1 MRHFA
6 DNNGLVRFCWFSSV
20 CCAGF
25 SRDSHHAACPA
36 RWSARLFDG
45 ATGIWCLAQAALVFL
60 SWQVGN
66 LLENTEDAQGANY
79 LQEGLRLAFSF
90 AMIFQNLTLRLSTS
104 ITQLPPFGPFTCT
117 SAVTTCDNSLSQ
129 LQAYALQQL
138 CLECPGCGP
147 RTSGPVARSFGVA
160 EPRWLGILR
169 YGKIAN
175 GWTFGVQSL
184 QPWAQRDTM
193 ALVCTC
199 SDVHG
204 KWNRLFRTKREL
216 EFRKWRF
223 PDLNSTHVW
232 FHFYFS
238 RLASWT
244 RKSRHL
250 EQHGNDLCIWAGQ
263 CQGKGYNWQKKLWTH
278 QEPKITGSLKVSLR
292 SMDIMDLIDSRL
304 MKHYETIW
312 NHMRE
317 EEHSHLH
324 LDIPTCY
331 NLKGSWA
338 GLTGLEGSLAI
349 ERYASSSGPQ
359 CASAQWWSAGQHAMH
374 TPRLVFS
381 YFDIFVVFL
390 MFYHTDLHNTHVLEQ
405 YVSLFLNSI
414 FDFKG
419 EVDAVET
426 SSCCEFWDTLWNQFD
441 SFGRYVFYIYIIYI
455 YIFNSIILI
464 VSLFRS
470 RSWISS
476 SHLLVVVVGDF
487 IEAIWQLH
495 AALAPG
501 RSEPSGEKNGTGIC
515 LIPSWWVNLH
525 LCGDWPTKNWHFK
538 DLQSINTIGCRN

>member
-312 NHMRE
+312 NHMKPYAGGGTFPPAPG
-317 EEHSHLH
+317 HSHLLQPERLLSRPH
-324 LDIPTCY
+324 RPWGKPCDWTLRIQQWPTMC
-331 NLKGSWA
+331 KRSVV
-338 GLTGLEGSLAI
+338 
-349 ERYASSSGPQ
+349 ERRTTRNAHSTFGF
-359 CASAQWWSAGQHAMH
+359 
-374 TPRLVFS
+374 L
-381 YFDIFVVFL
+381 IFWYICCF
-390 MFYHTDLHNTHVLEQ
+390 FHVL
-405 YVSLFLNSI
+405 
-414 FDFKG
+414 
-419 EVDAVET
+419 
-426 SSCCEFWDTLWNQFD
+426 
-441 SFGRYVFYIYIIYI
+441 
-455 YIFNSIILI
+455 
-464 VSLFRS
+464 
-470 RSWISS
+470 
-476 SHLLVVVVGDF
+476 SHGF
-487 IEAIWQLH
+487 
-495 AALAPG
+495 
-501 RSEPSGEKNGTGIC
+501 T
-515 LIPSWWVNLH
+515 
-525 LCGDWPTKNWHFK
+525 
-538 DLQSINTIGCRN
+538 